1 MIRCLVLD
9 LDGTLLN
16 PNHVISPVNQAALA
30 HWHQQGVQLAIATG
44 RHYQDVYLLTQQLNL
59 PITLI
64 TSNGARVHNPQQQ
77 LIYQNHIPAERVAQ
91 LLDLSAEF
99 AVHRNIYQ
107 HDQWLVEQPNQPL
120 LQIHHAS
127 GFAYRITDFAQMSH
141 QHIDKFYFNAS
152 PNALAPL
159 KARLDQQFGDQLSIT
174 YTTEIYLEVMN
185 QGVSKGAALQ
195 ALLAPQAINPAQ
207 VMAFGDGLNDVD
219 LLQWVGHPVVM
230 ANAHSGLK
238 QACCHAAQAP
248 SNAEDGVARYLHQ
261 HAHRLLKPV

>member
-1 MIRCLVLD
+1 MIKLLVLD

-16 PNHVISPVNQAALA
+16 PHHVISPANQAALA
-30 HWHQQGVQLAIATG
+30 QLHQQGVQLAIATG

-77 LIYQNHIPAERVAQ
+77 LIYENHIPAELVAQ
-91 LLDLSAEF
+91 VLALSAGF

-107 HDQWLVEQPNQPL
+107 QDLWLVEQPNEPL
-120 LQIHHAS
+120 LAIHHAS
-127 GFAYRITDFAQMSH
+127 GFAYRITDFAQISH
-141 QHIDKFYFNAS
+141 RHIDKFYFNAS
-152 PNALAPL
+152 PDALAPL
-159 KARLDQQFGDQLSIT
+159 QARLEQQLGDRLYIT
-174 YTTEIYLEVMN
+174 YTTDIYLEVMN

-195 ALLAPQAINPAQ
+195 ALLTRHGLDPKE

-219 LLQWVGHPVVM
+219 MLQLAGHPVMM
-230 ANAHSGLK
+230 ANAHAGLK

-248 SNAEDGVARYLHQ
+248 SNAEDGVARYLHTG
-261 HAHRLLKPV
+261 LLANQG